1 MAAVEYI
8 MCDTRATPD
17 DIYVHQRMA
26 NKTSF
31 FVLFAGATTSC
42 ARCGYAD
49 SCTGF
54 EGTYVYY
61 SQLHCMNA
69 RTVMSRGESF
79 ELRIS
84 CSPPLQELPGVLTH
98 LGQLR
103 EFYDPDTV
111 ELMSWIMYVELAS

>member
-1 MAAVEYI
+1 MIFTYI
-8 MCDTRATPD
+8 KEWPT
-17 DIYVHQRMA
+17 
-26 NKTSF
+26 KFSF
-31 FVLFAGATTSC
+31 FVLFAGATTLC

-49 SCTGF
+49 NCTGF

-98 LGQLR
+98 LGELR

-111 ELMSWIMYVELAS
+111 ELMSWIMYVELAFVNSGNCRDTLVFLE